1 MKISS
6 IQVYEDTKLKLERK
20 KVHPR
25 ESYDSVLK
33 RVLENEKIPSMQEMF
48 EYGDKLKQKRNY
60 RTKEVIKITHELRSN
75 K

>member
-33 RVLENEKIPSMQEMF
+33 RILETEKIPSMQEMF
-48 EYGDKLKQKRNY
+48 EYGDRLKQIKKY
-60 RTKEVIKITHELRSN
+60 STKEVIKITHELRGE

>member
-6 IQVYEDTKLKLERK
+6 IQVYEDTRIKLERK

-25 ESYDSVLK
+25 ESYDSVIK
-33 RVLENEKIPSMQEMF
+33 RILETDKIPSMEEMF
-48 EYGDKLKQKRNY
+48 EYGDKLKQNKKYN
-60 RTKEVIKITHELRSN
+60 TKEVIKITHELRGY

>member
-20 KVHPR
+20 KAHHR

-33 RVLENEKIPSMQEMF
+33 RILETEKIPSMQEMF
-48 EYGDKLKQKRNY
+48 EYGDKLKQKRKY
-60 RTKEVIKITHELRSN
+60 STKEVIKVTHELRGD